1 MKKHTH
7 FIYSLIAGLIMLFA
21 TEAGAQTS
29 WTFGTVSDTDK
40 ANITAD
46 ATNWYED
53 AAQTRYN
60 MFTAIDGPLTANNV
74 ELEYAKGL
82 KFKAAAGSSNTNGK
96 IRLNYGKS
104 RLELNGKGIVIT
116 IPGLKAGN
124 VVTVSCETAKAA
136 EARGLAQTNLNVKSG
151 FTPATGA
158 QTCEGTVVA
167 DGDVTLTTE
176 VGGVNVYS
184 ISVSATQGGGD
195 EPGSDPTTYHSVPM
209 NVNMNQALLTATGND
224 VKYYNTKELND
235 ITIDDVAGTIT
246 VRPASGEW
254 EDVFTKNVSNISF
267 AKAIDQG
274 TSGDIEN
281 NGIEITEAKGWHEA
295 LFVEWKPF
303 TGADSYNVYVK
314 GGQYPDFTKIDDQ
327 LVRGYGSYLRADAL
341 GLKAGDN
348 YIVKVAPVVGGNED
362 ATKASTASG
371 LKVINF
377 NRDGYAHSNIT
388 SGVGAYNN
396 DGTLKANARVIYVTA
411 GNAKTI
417 KMDMDAGGKTET
429 RTGIQDILQAYEK
442 GTETRPLAVRIIGL
456 LKIGDMPTLGSSAE
470 GLQIKGKSQEMNL
483 TIEGVGR
490 DATIH
495 GFGMLIRNSKSVE
508 IRNLAIMRCLDDGLS
523 FDTNNHNVW
532 AHNLDIFYG
541 ANKGGDQK
549 KGDGSLDIKGTMHA
563 TISNNHFW
571 DTGKTHLNSNG
582 DEVDFVTYRH
592 NWYDHSDSRHP
603 RVRKSQHIH
612 VYNNYFD
619 GVSKYGSGATMGSSL
634 FVEANNYRNCKYP
647 VLMSLQG
654 SDLYGGSNTL
664 GSKGTFSGE
673 EGGVIKVYNNI
684 MQGTYTFI
692 PYGATKY
699 IQKGKEV
706 AAVMDTK
713 QHFDA
718 YMATSRDEK
727 VPSSVSALGGGA
739 TYSNFDTASDMYQY
753 TVDDPAN
760 VPAQVQGF
768 FGAGRMQHGDV
779 TFTFNNSTE
788 DTNYDI
794 NAQLD
799 ALIDN
804 YKSSLVKVYGNL
816 GEVTGG
822 GTTGGGTGGGTG
834 SEDPDPT
841 PSETVIAGATVTF
854 NGFTS
859 GSNINGFTIT
869 GNLKSGISP
878 KTYNG
883 VTYTTALKM
892 ESATNISFTTTEEL
906 TITVIT
912 DGTSG
917 KRIKFDGTNYTV
929 DANGIVSQKLAA
941 GSHTITKGDSIN
953 VYAIIAE

>member
-1 MKKHTH
+1 M
-7 FIYSLIAGLIMLFA
+7 MLFA

-29 WTFGTVSDTDK
+29 WTFGTVGDADK
-40 ANITAD
+40 TNIAAD
-46 ATNWYED
+46 ANWYDD
-53 AAQTRYN
+53 AAQTRYS
-60 MFTAIDGPLTANNV
+60 MFAAIDGPLMANGV

-82 KFKAAAGSSNTNGK
+82 KFKAGAGSTNTNGK
-96 IRLNYGKS
+96 VRLNYGKN
-104 RLELNGKGIVIT
+104 RMELNGKGIIVT
-116 IPGLKAGN
+116 IPGLKAGQ
-124 VVTVSCETAKAA
+124 VVTVSCETAKTA
-136 EARGLAQTNLNVKSG
+136 EARGLAQTNLTVKSG
-151 FTPATGA
+151 FTPVTGS
-158 QTCEGTVVA
+158 QTCEGTVTA

-184 ISVSATQGGGD
+184 ITVTDGQGGGGD
-195 EPGSDPTTYHSVPM
+195 QPGGDTDHSVAM
-209 NVNMNQALLTATGND
+209 DVNMNQALLTTVTGNA
-224 VKYYNTKELND
+224 VKYYNTKELED
-235 ITIDDVAGTIT
+235 ITIDNATGTVT
-246 VRPASGEW
+246 VKPATGAW
-254 EDVFTKNVSNISF
+254 EDVFTKNISNISF
-267 AKAIDQG
+267 AKAINQG
-274 TSGDIEN
+274 TGGDIEN
-281 NGIEITEAKGWHEA
+281 KGIEITEAKGWHEA

-314 GGQYPDFTKIDDQ
+314 GGQYADFTKIDDQ
-327 LVRGYGSYLRADAL
+327 LVRGYASYLRADAL
-341 GLKAGDN
+341 GLKAGT
-348 YIVKVAPVVGGNED
+348 YTVKVAPVIGGQADE
-362 ATKASTASG
+362 TKASTASN
-371 LKVINF
+371 LQVINF
-377 NRDGYAHSNIT
+377 NRDGYAHSNTT
-388 SGVGAYNN
+388 SGIGAYNN

-417 KMDMDAGGKTET
+417 KLDMDAGGKTET

-442 GTETRPLAVRIIGL
+442 GSETRPLAVRIIGL
-456 LKIGDMPTLGSSAE
+456 LKAGDMPTFGSTAE
-470 GLQIKGKSQEMNL
+470 GLQIKGRGQEMNL
-483 TIEGVGR
+483 TLEGVGR
-490 DATIH
+490 DATFH
-495 GFGMLIRNSKSVE
+495 GYGMLIRNCKSVE

-523 FDTNNHNVW
+523 FDTDVNNVW

-541 ANKGGDQK
+541 KNKGGDQK
-549 KGDGSLDIKGTMHA
+549 KGDGSLDIKGTQHA
-563 TISNNHFW
+563 TISSNHFW

-582 DEVDFVTYRH
+582 DEVDFVTYRN

-612 VYNNYFD
+612 IYNNYFD
-619 GVSKYGSGATMGSSL
+619 GVSKYGSGATLGSSL
-634 FVEANNYRNCKYP
+634 FVEANYFRSCKYP

-673 EGGVIKVYNNI
+673 AGGVIKVYNNI
-684 MQGTYTFI
+684 MAGTYTFI
-692 PYGATKY
+692 PYGASKY

-706 AAVMDTK
+706 AAVMDTQK
-713 QHFDA
+713 HFDA
-718 YMATSRDEK
+718 YLATSRDEK
-727 VPSSVSALGGGA
+727 VPSSVTALGGGSS
-739 TYSNFDTASDMYQY
+739 YNNFDTASDMYKY
-753 TVDDPAN
+753 TVEDPAN

-834 SEDPDPT
+834 GEDPDPT
-841 PSETVIAGATVTF
+841 PSETVVAGSTATF

-859 GSNINGFTIT
+859 GSNVNGFTIT
-869 GNLKSGISP
+869 GNLKSGVSP

-906 TITVIT
+906 TITVVT
-912 DGTSG
+912 DGASG
-917 KRIKFDGTNYTV
+917 KRIKFDGTNAAV
-929 DANGIVSQKLAA
+929 DANGVVSQKLAA